1 MGIVQKAI
9 LKSKAKKKAK
19 GDAVLARSQGIS
31 EGYLSCSAETV
42 DSIKKL
48 NGRVE
53 ELTQQLSETESRI
66 RLTYKQQQEE
76 AEKRQ
81 RDACKICL
89 EGVNAERKKL
99 LILQD
104 EFREGLN
111 QFREYEK
118 RLSKFVTKFE
128 TTFSNMLQGM
138 GRLNDSEEELGLIAK
153 DFRSFVR
160 KNERLIELNT
170 RHP

>member
-1 MGIVQKAI
+1 MGILQNVI
-9 LKSKAKKKAK
+9 LKAKAKKKAK
-19 GDAVLARSQGIS
+19 RDASLARSQGVS

-42 DSIKKL
+42 NSIQKL
-48 NGRVE
+48 NTRVE
-53 ELTQQLSETESRI
+53 DLTQQLADTEVRI
-66 RLTYKQQQEE
+66 RMTYKQQQEE

-99 LILQD
+99 ITLQD
-104 EFREGLN
+104 EFRDALG
-111 QFREYEK
+111 QFRDYEK

-153 DFRSFVR
+153 DFRSFVK
-160 KNERLIELNT
+160 KNEKLIELNT